1 MKKQREEREEE
12 EEEVEADDDGWLYS
26 YRALRERERERQREA
41 LAALSKPGACIFQRT
56 SLPVAGMYG
65 NGTVIITSHVVIPG
79 TVTGT
84 KATVAG
90 DFAQTGR

>member
-1 MKKQREEREEE
+1 MMMVGCIVIGASTER
-12 EEEVEADDDGWLYS
+12 D
-26 YRALRERERERQREA
+26 RQREVR
-41 LAALSKPGACIFQRT
+41 AALRGLAKPGACIFQRT

-65 NGTVIITSHVVIPG
+65 NGTVIITSHVVIPD
-79 TVTGT
+79 TVTGI